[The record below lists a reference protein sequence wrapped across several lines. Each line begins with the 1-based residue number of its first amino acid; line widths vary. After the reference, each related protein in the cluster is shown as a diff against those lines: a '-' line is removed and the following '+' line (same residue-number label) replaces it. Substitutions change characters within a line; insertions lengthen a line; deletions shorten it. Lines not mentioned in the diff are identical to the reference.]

1 MDTTIAQL
9 NSKLAVEG
17 DQAELIETLH
27 ERSNEHEKSRAGLAK

>member
-17 DQAELIETLH
+17 DQAELIETIH
-27 ERSNEHEKSRAGLAK
+27 ARSAEHEQARAELAK